1 MDLLGDQAVLQN
13 NALEGKTALICGA
26 SRGIGAA
33 TARIMAKAGANVILA
48 SRNEEQLN
56 SLLNELTELGSGH
69 HQTLVMDLEDTEGI
83 AGCVQP
89 ILDKGPIHI
98 LINNAG
104 GPPGGPLLNA
114 NVEELAQPF
123 TRHLHA
129 AHTLVK
135 LLTPGMIMANYG
147 RIIQIISTSVREPIP
162 NLGVSNTLRGAM
174 ASWAKS
180 CHENFILQSPSTT
193 FYQVLPI
200 RSDWEVW
207 PNPSMSELVNRL
219 KPFMMVG

>member
-83 AGCVQP
+83 AACVQP
-89 ILDKGPIHI
+89 ILDDGPIHI
-98 LINNAG
+98 LVNNAG

-114 NVEELAQPF
+114 TVEELAQPF
-123 TRHLHA
+123 NRHLHA

-162 NLGVSNTLRGAM
+162 NLGVSNTLRG
-174 ASWAKS
+174 
-180 CHENFILQSPSTT
+180 
-193 FYQVLPI
+193 
-200 RSDWEVW
+200 
-207 PNPSMSELVNRL
+207 
-219 KPFMMVG
+219 